1 MNARTWLETLVGFD
15 TTSRNSNLALIETVR
30 DWLRGRGVE
39 AWLAHNPERTKANLF
54 ATLPAQDGNQQG
66 GIVFPGHTD
75 VVPVDGQDWG
85 SDPFADRKGRPALWS
100 RQLRHERLH
109 RRFAGPG
116 AGIPGHAAQE
126 THPSG
131 VLL

>member
-30 DWLRGRGVE
+30 DWLRGQGVE

-66 GIVFPGHTD
+66 GIV
-75 VVPVDGQDWG
+75 
-85 SDPFADRKGRPALWS
+85 
-100 RQLRHERLH
+100 LRVTPTWCRWMA
-109 RRFAGPG
+109 RTG
-116 AGIPGHAAQE
+116 ARIR
-126 THPSG
+126 SS
-131 VLL
+131 

>member
-30 DWLRGRGVE
+30 DWLKGQGVE

-66 GIVFPGHTD
+66 DVYKRQGWRSAPG
-75 VVPVDGQDWG
+75 
-85 SDPFADRKGRPALWS
+85 R
-100 RQLRHERLH
+100 LR
-109 RRFAGPG
+109 AK
-116 AGIPGHAAQE
+116 ASCA
-126 THPSG
+126 
-131 VLL
+131 